1 MGNEIRSVLDV
12 IAGSRIPKAVLIT
25 FVALLAITL
34 VIGITQNIY
43 TWLDATPPRGIA
55 SIDAGRLGMVVGT
68 GGTAAAFLVTLYVAD
83 RNYRRGREHIPS
95 LSMELQVVRVP
106 VSLTF
111 DAVIVTLNAQNTG
124 TGLCDVNQV
133 QWAIKAL
140 SPYDDGSIEEMQEEF
155 DGGPNTD
162 LDIEFPWRDAKPE
175 ATVSLNISIEP
186 NETEQMT
193 HDFIIPGEITAIVVS
208 AWVDNAS
215 EPKHTE
221 GWYRRTVHTI
231 KEI

>member
-1 MGNEIRSVLDV
+1 MGNEIRSVLDA
-12 IAGSRIPKAVLIT
+12 IAGSWIPKAALIA

-34 VIGITQNIY
+34 GLGITQNAY
-43 TWLDATPPRGIA
+43 TWLDATPPRGID
-55 SIDAGRLGMVVGT
+55 SIDVGRLGMIVGT

-95 LSMELQVVRVP
+95 LTMELQVVRVP
-106 VSLTF
+106 ASRAY
-111 DAVIVTLNAQNTG
+111 DAVIVTLNARNTG
-124 TGLCDVNQV
+124 TGLCEIDRV

-140 SPYDDGSIEEMQEEF
+140 SPYDDASIEEMQQEF
-155 DGGPNTD
+155 DGGPNND

-193 HDFIIPGEITAIVVS
+193 HDFIVPAEITAIVVS

-215 EPKHTE
+215 RPKYTE

-231 KEI
+231 RET